1 MFVTNTVLQNIYIYV
16 HLNDQIGYEYC
27 ILLFL
32 IENQIFIDF
41 SIDLEISGGSSFHFH
56 ILCDKC

>member
-16 HLNDQIGYEYC
+16 RLNDQVGYKYC

-32 IENQIFIDF
+32 IENQIFVDF
-41 SIDLEISGGSSFHFH
+41 SIDLEISGCSSFHFH
-56 ILCDKC
+56 ILRDKC